1 MSGITLAQAQA
12 QLDAL
17 MAATASQTLTVRYGE
32 RAVTYRNA
40 GEIIE
45 LITYWER
52 RVAELSRVAGGE
64 YRTSIRLA
72 DFRRS
77 Q

>member
-17 MAATASQTLTVRYGE
+17 MLATTSQTLTVRYGE
-32 RAVTYRNA
+32 RAVTYRSSS
-40 GEIIE
+40 EILE
-45 LITYWER
+45 LINYWER

-64 YRTSIRLA
+64 YRTSIRTA
-72 DFRRS
+72 DFRRT

>member
-17 MAATASQTLTVRYGE
+17 MAASTTQTLTVKYGE
-32 RAVTYRNA
+32 RSVTYRDA
-40 GEIIE
+40 DEILK

-64 YRTSIRLA
+64 YRTGIRLA
-72 DFRRS
+72 DFRRT

>member
-17 MAATASQTLTVRYGE
+17 MAANVSQTLTVRYGE
-32 RAVTYRNA
+32 RSVTYRN
-40 GEIIE
+40 GTEITD

-64 YRTSIRLA
+64 YRTSVRLA
-72 DFRRS
+72 DFRRT